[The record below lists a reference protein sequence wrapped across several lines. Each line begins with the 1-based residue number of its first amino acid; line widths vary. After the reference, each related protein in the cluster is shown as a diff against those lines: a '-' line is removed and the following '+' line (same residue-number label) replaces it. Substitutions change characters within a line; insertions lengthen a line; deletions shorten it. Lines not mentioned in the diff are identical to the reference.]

1 MFAFILCMW
10 PFRICF
16 CFCFPIYRAF
26 FFPFGIEEM
35 DLGWWFFFKFR
46 FIICLFSFM
55 WVRICRC
62 VYRCT
67 GVEVTFW
74 CCDLGDSYVVLLRQD
89 LPLGPE
95 VCVLSRL
102 DWLVSRPQV
111 PACLT
116 SPALGF
122 QVWAAMPSFDTGA
135 GDDSQVLVFAWQAS
149 SVLSLLAL
157 PSHCCLLF

>member
-1 MFAFILCMW
+1 
-10 PFRICF
+10 
-16 CFCFPIYRAF
+16 
-26 FFPFGIEEM
+26 
-35 DLGWWFFFKFR
+35 
-46 FIICLFSFM
+46 M

-74 CCDLGDSYVVLLRQD
+74 CCDSGDSYVVLLRQD

-95 VCVLSRL
+95 VCVLGRL

-122 QVWAAMPSFDTGA
+122 QVWAAMPSFDTGQGMTA
-135 GDDSQVLVFAWQAS
+135 KS
-149 SVLSLLAL
+149 S
-157 PSHCCLLF
+157 CLLGKRQAFCPFSLSPAIVAFFFNNFKFPSLQVKICKAYT